1 MDLLSIGNFIAQL
14 RKQNGLTQEQLGEQ
28 IGVTNKTV
36 SRWETGVY
44 MPPADAL
51 MKMSELFGVTVNELL
66 SGKRPPQAGREKP
79 WLLTCTANA
88 CKDRLRAFGR
98 KRTAAEEEGV
108 VLADDLQRDVWT
120 AVRSLRPKY
129 RAVVHLY
136 YYEGYAQDEIAEILH
151 ISRTAVQTRMSRARE
166 KLKEVLK
173 DE

>member
-1 MDLLSIGNFIAQL
+1 MERAEVLRLYEAYAEDVFRLALSYL
-14 RKQNGLTQEQLGEQ
+14 H
-28 IGVTNKTV
+28 
-36 SRWETGVY
+36 SRQ
-44 MPPADAL
+44 DAEDVCQSVF
-51 MKMSELFGVTVNELL
+51 MKLL

-88 CKDRLRAFGR
+88 CKDRLRAFHR

-108 VLADDLQRDVWT
+108 VFADDLQRDVWT

-129 RAVVHLY
+129 RVVVHLY

>member
-1 MDLLSIGNFIAQL
+1 MERAEVLRLYEAYAEDVFRLALSYL
-14 RKQNGLTQEQLGEQ
+14 H
-28 IGVTNKTV
+28 
-36 SRWETGVY
+36 SRQ
-44 MPPADAL
+44 DAEDVCQSVF
-51 MKMSELFGVTVNELL
+51 MKLL

-88 CKDRLRAFGR
+88 CKDRLRAFHR

-108 VLADDLQRDVWT
+108 VLVDDLQREVWT
-120 AVRSLRPKY
+120 AVRSLKPKY

>member
-1 MDLLSIGNFIAQL
+1 MDYAAIFREYRDDVYRLAICYT
-14 RKQNGLTQEQLGEQ
+14 K
-28 IGVTNKTV
+28 
-36 SRWETGVY
+36 SRE
-44 MPPADAL
+44 DAEDVCQSVF
-51 MKMSELFGVTVNELL
+51 MKLL

-88 CKDRLRAFGR
+88 SKDRLRAFGR
-98 KRTAAEEEGV
+98 KRTAAEVDGV
-108 VLADDLQRDVWT
+108 VIADDLQRDVWA
-120 AVRSLRPKY
+120 AVRSLKPKY

-151 ISRTAVQTRMSRARE
+151 ISRTAGQTRMSRARE

>member
-1 MDLLSIGNFIAQL
+1 MEQAEVLRLYEAYAEDVFRLALSYL
-14 RKQNGLTQEQLGEQ
+14 H
-28 IGVTNKTV
+28 
-36 SRWETGVY
+36 SRQ
-44 MPPADAL
+44 DAEDVCQSVF
-51 MKMSELFGVTVNELL
+51 MKLL
-66 SGKRPPQAGREKP
+66 SGKRPPQAGKEKP

-98 KRTAAEEEGV
+98 KRTAAEAEGV
-108 VLADDLQRDVWT
+108 VIADDLQRDVWA
-120 AVRSLRPKY
+120 AVRSLKPKY

>member
-1 MDLLSIGNFIAQL
+1 MEQAEVLRLYEAYAEDVFRLALSYL
-14 RKQNGLTQEQLGEQ
+14 H
-28 IGVTNKTV
+28 
-36 SRWETGVY
+36 SRQ
-44 MPPADAL
+44 DAEDVCQSVF
-51 MKMSELFGVTVNELL
+51 MKLL

-88 CKDRLRAFGR
+88 CKDRLRAFHR

-108 VLADDLQRDVWT
+108 VLADDLQRDVWA

-173 DE
+173 NDE

>member
-1 MDLLSIGNFIAQL
+1 MEQAEVLRLYEAYAEDVFRLALSYL
-14 RKQNGLTQEQLGEQ
+14 H
-28 IGVTNKTV
+28 
-36 SRWETGVY
+36 SRQ
-44 MPPADAL
+44 DAEDVCQSVF
-51 MKMSELFGVTVNELL
+51 MKLL

-88 CKDRLRAFGR
+88 CKGRLRAFGR
-98 KRTAAEEEGV
+98 KRTAAEVDGV
-108 VLADDLQRDVWT
+108 VIADDLQRDVWA
-120 AVRSLRPKY
+120 AVRSLKPKY

>member
-1 MDLLSIGNFIAQL
+1 MERAEVLRLYEAYAEDVFRLALSYL
-14 RKQNGLTQEQLGEQ
+14 H
-28 IGVTNKTV
+28 
-36 SRWETGVY
+36 SRQ
-44 MPPADAL
+44 DAEDVCQSVF
-51 MKMSELFGVTVNELL
+51 MKLL

-88 CKDRLRAFGR
+88 CKDRLRAFHR

-108 VLADDLQRDVWT
+108 VLVDDLQREVWT
-120 AVRSLRPKY
+120 AVRSLKPKY

-173 DE
+173 NDE